1 MNGTQVKSF
10 LFLTVLAIIG
20 FGPLSLTCLIGLF
33 IVLRRPDWFYQVVKN
48 LYRDTA
54 RGSEDCTGQEEK
66 RRSATRIARIKT
78 FLSLLVLLVL
88 DIAPV
93 PVAGSIG
100 LYVVVARPCWFK
112 RLVEKIYG
120 DMDTPQSDI

>member
-1 MNGTQVKSF
+1 MNVTQVKSF

-48 LYRDTA
+48 LYRGTA
-54 RGSEDCTGQEEK
+54 CESAHRMEQEEK
-66 RRSATRIARIKT
+66 RRSATRMARIKT

-88 DIAPV
+88 DIAPI

-112 RLVEKIYG
+112 TLVEKIYG
-120 DMDTPQSDI
+120 RVEESG

>member
-1 MNGTQVKSF
+1 MNSTQIKSF

-33 IVLRRPDWFYQVVKN
+33 IVVRRPERFYQVVEN
-48 LYRDTA
+48 LYRGTA
-54 RGSEDCTGQEEK
+54 CGSIDCAPGQHGHGSEARK
-66 RRSATRIARIKT
+66 ARIKS
-78 FLSLLVLLVL
+78 FLCLFILLVL

-100 LYVVVARPCWFK
+100 LYVVLIRPCWFK
-112 RLVEKIYG
+112 TLVERIYYG
-120 DMDTPQSDI
+120 V

>member
-10 LFLTVLAIIG
+10 FFLTVLAIIG

-33 IVLRRPDWFYQVVKN
+33 IVARRPDWFYQVVKN

-54 RGSEDCTGQEEK
+54 CGSADCAAREEK
-66 RRSATRIARIKT
+66 LRSEAGMARIKT
-78 FLSLLVLLVL
+78 FLCLLVLLVL

-112 RLVEKIYG
+112 TLVERIYG
-120 DMDTPQSDI
+120 GVAI